1 MMLSAKNAIEE
12 GAAGMGAPRLSI
24 CIPVFNFGAFL
35 GETLDS
41 ILPQATT
48 EVEILVVDG
57 ASTDNTQEIVAAR
70 AATCTQLRY
79 VKLEKRGGID
89 ADLAVSVA
97 LARGQYCWLFSGD
110 DIMRPHAIRHLL
122 EWLRENHDV
131 YICKHTICDKNMR
144 VLRDYPVF
152 RDDRLRRVE
161 MSDPSQRRQWLSE
174 GINTEALFSFMSSII
189 VRREK
194 WLFAQTDEK
203 FMGSCW
209 AHVARLLLLAQSQ
222 LKVCYV
228 AEVWLDK
235 RGDNDSFLEQG
246 VVNRFRIA
254 VDGFVGIAT
263 HFYGPESIETQN
275 VRLLLR
281 NELSLLS
288 FFYARD
294 RTVESP
300 VRENRAELDRIFA
313 VCYGGSGFSNWL
325 ARMLYHLP
333 VSGYRCLKSIY
344 KVARA
349 PWRWL
354 HLQMKGNGRA

>member
-1 MMLSAKNAIEE
+1 MLTDEDAVET
-12 GAAGMGAPRLSI
+12 GAAGRGAPRLSI

-41 ILPQATT
+41 ILPQAVP
-48 EVEILVVDG
+48 EVEVLVVDG
-57 ASTDNTQEIVAAR
+57 ASTDNTQQVVAER
-70 AATCTQLRY
+70 AVTFPQLRY
-79 VKLEKRGGID
+79 VMLEKRGGID
-89 ADLAVSVA
+89 ADLATSIA
-97 LARGQYCWLFSGD
+97 LARGEFCWLFSGD
-110 DIMRPHAIRHLL
+110 DIMRPDAIRHLF
-122 EWLRENHDV
+122 EWLRENQDV

-144 VLRDYPVF
+144 VLRDHPVF
-152 RDDRLRRVE
+152 RDDHLRWAE
-161 MSDPSQRRQWLSE
+161 LSDLSQRRQWLSE
-174 GINTEALFSFMSSII
+174 GLNTEALFSFISSII

-194 WLFAQTDEK
+194 WLSAQTVEK

-209 AHVARLLLLAQSQ
+209 AHAARLLLLAQNQ

-235 RGDNDSFLEQG
+235 RGENDSFLELG

-263 HFYGPESIETQN
+263 HFYGPDSIETQN
-275 VRLLLR
+275 VRRLLR

-294 RTVESP
+294 RTIESP
-300 VRENRAELDRIFA
+300 ARENRAELDRIFA
-313 VCYGGSGFSNWL
+313 ACYGGSGFSNWL
-325 ARMLYHLP
+325 ARMLYHSFP
-333 VSGYRCLKSIY
+333 VSGYRGLKSIY
-344 KVARA
+344 KVVRA

-354 HLQMKGNGRA
+354 YRQLQWNRHA